1 MKMHL
6 NMLCGALVIAFAGPV
21 SATTWGLQGTPDPGV
36 KSINAVSNSDGT
48 STASNA
54 AAQKIEAAAWVSS
67 YGGINN
73 ADNPGSGRSDIDLTE
88 GSSPEHAID
97 NNQRYDMVLVGFD
110 SLVHLTSLAL
120 SWYNYDSDFT
130 VMAYTGSGKVDPNP
144 FTNGDLIGKTFS
156 NSMSGWTVVG
166 SYGGPTTNGTAF
178 SNSSNPSVR
187 QITYQPANA
196 NLYSSYWLIGAYNPL
211 VGGPVTGSPNMGTNS
226 ADNYSG
232 YDYIKL
238 KSVAG
243 DVCPN
248 TNPGCGSG
256 GGNVSEPG
264 SLALLGLGLLGM
276 MRLRKAR
283 QA

>member
-21 SATTWGLQGTPDPGV
+21 SAATWGLQGTPTPGV
-36 KSINAVSNSDGT
+36 TSINAVSNTDGT
-48 STASNA
+48 STTNNA

-73 ADNPGSGRSDIDLTE
+73 ADNPGSGRSDIDSTE

-97 NNQRYDMVLVGFD
+97 NNQRYDMVLIGFD

-130 VMAYTGSGKVDPNP
+130 VMAYTGSGNP
-144 FTNGDLIGKTFS
+144 YTNGDLIGKTFS
-156 NSMSGWTVVG
+156 NSMTGWTVVG
-166 SYGGPTTNGTAF
+166 SYDGATTNGTAVTTT
-178 SNSSNPSVR
+178 SNRS
-187 QITYQPANA
+187 ITYQPANA

-211 VGGPVTGSPNMGTNS
+211 VGGPVAGNPNMGTN
-226 ADNYSG
+226 ATNNASG

-238 KSVAG
+238 KSVTG

-256 GGNVSEPG
+256 GGRVSEPG